1 MAAQYLGPGQPAG
14 LTMMKQQM
22 SAVTGMRPMT
32 FQQIFQAGMMPHQ
45 QNPALQAMQVG
56 NQQFLMIPNQAMAT
70 AYASL
75 PPSGVGNQLQG
86 GNTIVGSNNYDMG
99 QYRGGRTR
107 MEVMGRA
114 LQDIGPAWGIE
125 YCDFT
130 NTVTRKVL
138 FADGSFENWWR
149 SSANLEVR
157 DSVLLDEPENYWNPL
172 NDPIRADN
180 LMS

>member
-1 MAAQYLGPGQPAG
+1 
-14 LTMMKQQM
+14 
-22 SAVTGMRPMT
+22 
-32 FQQIFQAGMMPHQ
+32 
-45 QNPALQAMQVG
+45 MQVG

-114 LQDIGPAWGIE
+114 LQEIGPAWGIE

-130 NTVTRKVL
+130 NAVTLKVF

-149 SSANLEVR
+149 SSANLDVR
-157 DSVLLDEPENYWNPL
+157 DSVLLDEPDNY
-172 NDPIRADN
+172 
-180 LMS
+180 